1 MVLFE
6 GAQREDAMPAVGD
19 VANVLDARRPGRE
32 EIFGSH
38 VWLDDLR
45 DKIGRDE
52 DTNANLTRRMLFVLE
67 SVPVAGDGI
76 YQRARRALVAGYLDA
91 NVKDHRPPRFFL
103 NDVIRYWR
111 TIAVDFESKMRA
123 RKGEA
128 GACATRSYDSH
139 ARHCSPAACFPY
151 WSAIA
156 TPPTGS
162 QVLGS
167 ERSRTAS
174 PRTPRGP
181 CVWRMP
187 RRPDR
192 TVYLGGRCVSS
203 TRARPRASL
212 SARTLDHVKHLHALR
227 EPPRQSTCAIARSL
241 PRVPCDA

>member
-123 RKGEA
+123 RKGEGWGLRNAKLRLSRKALFA
-128 GACATRSYDSH
+128 GGLLPLLECYRHPADGKPSSWLRALSY
-139 ARHCSPAACFPY
+139 CF
-151 WSAIA
+151 
-156 TPPTGS
+156 
-162 QVLGS
+162 
-167 ERSRTAS
+167 
-174 PRTPRGP
+174 
-181 CVWRMP
+181 
-187 RRPDR
+187 
-192 TVYLGGRCVSS
+192 SS
-203 TRARPRASL
+203 N
-212 SARTLDHVKHLHALR
+212 SARSMCVEDAQAAGPNRLSR
-227 EPPRQSTCAIARSL
+227 RSV
-241 PRVPCDA
+241 RVLNEGPASRVLECPYP